1 MSQDVL
7 KTLVSQKQGDFHKL
21 IFTFFKTLIT
31 LLKQK
36 IVYYRN
42 YKHFEDSIFLEDLIS
57 TDFSLNRDGPNESY
71 SFVTGKFLHIINRP
85 LKNR

>member
-7 KTLVSQKQGDFHKL
+7 KTLVSQKQDDFHKL
-21 IFTFFKTLIT
+21 IFTFFKTHIT

-36 IVYYRN
+36 IAFYRN

-57 TDFSLNRDGPNESY
+57 TDFSLNRDDPNE
-71 SFVTGKFLHIINRP
+71 R
-85 LKNR
+85 

>member
-7 KTLVSQKQGDFHKL
+7 KTLVSQKQDDFHKL

-57 TDFSLNRDGPNESY
+57 TDFSLNRDGPNENY